1 MNIKCFDLLLGLISH
16 LLIFYMIE
24 TMQESLQKLKEY
36 VDEMIKIFEFT
47 S

>member
-1 MNIKCFDLLLGLISH
+1 
-16 LLIFYMIE
+16 MIE

-47 S
+47 SLVAVQFNNNLWSGINL

>member
-1 MNIKCFDLLLGLISH
+1 MSY
-16 LLIFYMIE
+16 LLILHMIE

-36 VDEMIKIFEFT
+36 VDEMIKIFEST